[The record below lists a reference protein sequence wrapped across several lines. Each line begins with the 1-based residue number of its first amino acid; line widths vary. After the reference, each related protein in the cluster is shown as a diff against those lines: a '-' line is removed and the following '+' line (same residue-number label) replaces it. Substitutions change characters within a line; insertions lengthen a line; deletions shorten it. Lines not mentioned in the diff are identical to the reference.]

1 MQLSWDEGEEEEEEE
16 LECVESEVR
25 MYVMKKR
32 EGVIT
37 DTQTDQDTDRKWR
50 QIKIENR
57 GEVSE
62 LGQ

>member
-1 MQLSWDEGEEEEEEE
+1 MQLSWDEGEEEEE

-37 DTQTDQDTDRKWR
+37 DTQTDQDTDRKWK